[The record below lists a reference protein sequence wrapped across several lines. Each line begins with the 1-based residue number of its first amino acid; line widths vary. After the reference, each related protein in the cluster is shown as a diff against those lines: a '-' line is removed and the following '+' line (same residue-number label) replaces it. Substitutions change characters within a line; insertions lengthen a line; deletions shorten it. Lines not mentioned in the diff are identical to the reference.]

1 MTALERKRPDRRL
14 GPVLGA
20 WYGLP
25 WVDTELPILHFLRA
39 HTFPDTSNPITAG
52 RNNAGAVVARG
63 LAVPLHQAA
72 AQVSR

>member
-1 MTALERKRPDRRL
+1 
-14 GPVLGA
+14 VLGA

-39 HTFPDTSNPITAG
+39 HTFPDTSNSDHCRA
-52 RNNAGAVVARG
+52 NNAGAVVARG
-63 LAVPLHQAA
+63 LAMPLHQAA